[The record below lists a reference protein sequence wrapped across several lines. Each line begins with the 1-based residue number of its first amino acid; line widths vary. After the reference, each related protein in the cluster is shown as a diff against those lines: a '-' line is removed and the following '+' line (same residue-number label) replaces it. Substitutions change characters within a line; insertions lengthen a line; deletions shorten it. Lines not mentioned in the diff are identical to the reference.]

1 MTRYVTP
8 TRRRT
13 AKGSIL
19 PRSVAS
25 VVMPTQAARPAQL
38 RVSNNRLLLRLLRM
52 NSPCSKA
59 DLVRMSG
66 LTAPTVSM
74 VVANLIANGL
84 VEELG
89 EGTSSGGRPPSMLR
103 FNAQYG
109 YVAGVDIGGTRVR
122 MMLADL
128 NGKPV
133 AEWNTHMEEQQ
144 KTPRGVVELVHVGLD
159 HMVAQAGLPGR
170 VLHLT
175 AGAPGIT
182 DVKRG
187 VVLAAPNLA
196 GWNDVPLRMLLERE
210 LSISAEVENDTNLAA
225 VGEHAEGVAS
235 GIDNFVFLA
244 MGTGVG
250 AGIYLR
256 GALHQGATW
265 SAGEVGYLPV
275 TGAPRQRVLMRETG
289 QLERIIGGPGIEAR
303 WKTLLR
309 QDGALASDDL
319 LELRASQIFDLAER
333 GDKRADEI
341 LQSTAR
347 ILADALSMIALMY
360 NPELVVL
367 GGGVGSH
374 PALCSATIQYLQD
387 NDFALPLLRSSSL
400 GTRAQLF
407 GAVSVSL
414 AAAEQKL
421 LC

>member
-1 MTRYVTP
+1 
-8 TRRRT
+8 
-13 AKGSIL
+13 
-19 PRSVAS
+19 
-25 VVMPTQAARPAQL
+25 MPTQAARPAQL

-84 VEELG
+84 VKQLG

-109 YVAGVDIGGTRVR
+109 YVAGVDIGGTRIR

-128 NGKPV
+128 NGKPM

-144 KTPRGVVELVHVGLD
+144 KTPCGVVGLVHLGLD
-159 HMVAQAGLPGR
+159 HMVAQSGLPGR

-225 VGEHAEGVAS
+225 VGEHAEGVA
-235 GIDNFVFLA
+235 GGVDNFVFLA

-275 TGAPRQRVLMRETG
+275 TGEPRKRVLMRETG
-289 QLERIIGGPGIEAR
+289 QLERIIGGLGIETR

-309 QDGALASDDL
+309 QDGVPASDDL
-319 LELRASQIFDLAER
+319 LELRAPQIFDLAER

-374 PALCSATIQYLQD
+374 PALCSATSLYLQE

-400 GTRAQLF
+400 GTSAQLF

>member
-1 MTRYVTP
+1 MPRYVSP
-8 TRRRT
+8 SRRRST
-13 AKGSIL
+13 KGS
-19 PRSVAS
+19 PFFRNTANT
-25 VVMPTQAARPAQL
+25 VVPTEAARPAQL
-38 RVSNNRLLLRLLRM
+38 RVSNKLLLLHLLRQ

-74 VVANLIANGL
+74 VAANLIEDGL

-89 EGTSSGGRPPSMLR
+89 EGTSSGGRPPAMLR
-103 FNAQYG
+103 FNALYG
-109 YVAGVDIGGTRVR
+109 FVAGADIGGTRVR

-133 AEWNTHMEEQQ
+133 TEWNTHMEEHQ
-144 KTPRGVVELVHVGLD
+144 KTPRGVVDLVRKGLD
-159 HMVAQAGLPGR
+159 HMVTEAGVSGR

-196 GWNDVPLRMLLERE
+196 GWNNVPLRMLLERE

-225 VGEHAEGVAS
+225 VGEHAEGVAR
-235 GIDNFVFLA
+235 GVDNFVFLA

-275 TGAPRQRVLMRETG
+275 TGAPRQRILMRETG
-289 QLERIIGGPGIEAR
+289 QLERIIGGLGIEAR

-309 QDGALASDDL
+309 QDGASPSDDL
-319 LELRASQIFDLAER
+319 LELRAPQIFDLAET
-333 GDKRADEI
+333 GDERADQI

-347 ILADALSMIALMY
+347 ILADALSMMALMY

-374 PALCSATIQYLQD
+374 RALCPAATQYLQES
-387 NDFALPLLRSSSL
+387 DFALPLLRSSSL

-421 LC
+421 LY

>member
-1 MTRYVTP
+1 MKP
-8 TRRRT
+8 TRRRP
-13 AKGSIL
+13 AKGAPL
-19 PRSVAS
+19 PRSTAS
-25 VVMPTQAARPAQL
+25 VALPTQAARPAQL
-38 RVSNNRLLLRLLRM
+38 RLSNKLLLLHLLRM

-74 VVANLIANGL
+74 VAATLIKDGL

-89 EGTSSGGRPPSMLR
+89 EGTSSGGRPPAMLR
-103 FNAQYG
+103 FNGQYG
-109 YVAGVDIGGTRVR
+109 FVAGVDIGGTRVR

-128 NGKPV
+128 NGKSV

-144 KTPRGVVELVHVGLD
+144 KTPRGVVDLVRKGLD
-159 HMVAQAGLPGR
+159 HMVTQAGVPGR

-210 LSISAEVENDTNLAA
+210 LSISVEVENDTNLAA
-225 VGEHAEGVAS
+225 VGEHAEGVA
-235 GIDNFVFLA
+235 GGVDNFVFLA

-275 TGAPRQRVLMRETG
+275 TGAPRQRIQMRETG
-289 QLERIIGGPGIEAR
+289 QLERVIGGLGIEAR

-309 QDGALASDDL
+309 QAGANHPDDL
-319 LELRASQIFDLAER
+319 LELRAPQIFDLAEN
-333 GDKRADEI
+333 GDQRAEEI

-347 ILADALSMIALMY
+347 ILADALSMMALMY
-360 NPELVVL
+360 NPELIVM

-374 PALCSATIQYLQD
+374 RALCSATTQYLQD
-387 NDFALPLLRSSSL
+387 NDFALPVLRSSSL

-407 GAVSVSL
+407 GAVSVSI

-421 LC
+421 LN